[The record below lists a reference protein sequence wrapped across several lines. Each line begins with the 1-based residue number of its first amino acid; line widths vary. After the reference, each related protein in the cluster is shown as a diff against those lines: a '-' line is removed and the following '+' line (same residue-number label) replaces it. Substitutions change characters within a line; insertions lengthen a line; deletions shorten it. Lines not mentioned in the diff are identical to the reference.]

1 MHPTVIEIVLFYS
14 DFHETISERRWFN
27 CMVIS
32 EYVAYGAVELYHNVL
47 RGFSV
52 IEPIL

>member
-1 MHPTVIEIVLFYS
+1 MDPTVTETMLFYS
-14 DFHETISERRWFN
+14 DFHETIPERRWFN
-27 CMVIS
+27 CMFIS

-47 RGFSV
+47 RGLSV